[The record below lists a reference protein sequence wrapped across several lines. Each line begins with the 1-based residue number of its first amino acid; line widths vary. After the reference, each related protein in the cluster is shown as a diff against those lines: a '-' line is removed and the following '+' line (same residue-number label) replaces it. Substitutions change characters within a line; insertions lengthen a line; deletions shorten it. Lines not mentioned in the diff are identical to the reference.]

1 MVIGVETIY
10 FIDIVGIA
18 LTKPGIIINKFYTFV
33 LSEQQFIAL
42 MLQTFFFILISSGGA
57 LNNF

>member
-18 LTKPGIIINKFYTFV
+18 LTKPGIIINKFTPSFYPN
-33 LSEQQFIAL
+33 SN
-42 MLQTFFFILISSGGA
+42 SSH
-57 LNNF
+57 